1 MELQDALK
9 SCDWNVT
16 TTMEK
21 LSSDMKAI
29 SEKQKFVPKEKKP
42 KHRVEAHAHF
52 EMSDDESE
60 EEEFRDNKFVYDSD
74 SDAEEEEI
82 NEDALPEDK
91 KRVLNFFNTGNPQV
105 SLQISVKPIYK
116 CQFGKTVFTEKSSK
130 KKRGIHCLSRNFF
143 RQINLE
149 QSYLE
154 KELLR
159 QNFCDTVMCSI

>member
-105 SLQISVKPIYK
+105 SHQLFVKPILYANLIK
-116 CQFGKTVFTEKSSK
+116 AFLRKKKFGKTAEFTVATEFFSSNQFRAK
-130 KKRGIHCLSRNFF
+130 LFRKGIA
-143 RQINLE
+143 
-149 QSYLE
+149 
-154 KELLR
+154 
-159 QNFCDTVMCSI
+159 

>member
-1 MELQDALK
+1 MSWFYFRDRMELQDALK

-91 KRVLNFFNTGNPQV
+91 KRVLNFFNTGNPPELAAIQG
-105 SLQISVKPIYK
+105 
-116 CQFGKTVFTEKSSK
+116 CSK
-130 KKRGIHCLSRNFF
+130 KKVELIFKMRPYESWGDLVAKVRSSKQLSTEILN
-143 RQINLE
+143 NCVVL
-149 QSYLE
+149 
-154 KELLR
+154 
-159 QNFCDTVMCSI
+159 